1 MLIAGVDEAG
11 RGCVIGP
18 LVITGYLIK
27 EKNLLLLKELGVKDS
42 KKLSSKKRENL
53 AIKIMQISENCK
65 TINLFPDQI
74 DKVVESNRK
83 FHKLNRLEA
92 KTMGLI
98 IEILKPDE
106 AFVDAADVIEN
117 RFQQHIL
124 ECLTIRTKIVAKH
137 KADEIYPV
145 VSAASIIAK
154 VNRDK
159 EIFKLRKKYGDFG
172 SGYLSDKKTITF
184 LKEWIKNNNEYPDC
198 VRKSWKPAKKIKN
211 EKGTEQTKLFLT

>member
-27 EKNLLLLKELGVKDS
+27 EKNLLLLKALGVKDS

-83 FHKLNRLEA
+83 FHTRQNKR
-92 KTMGLI
+92 I
-98 IEILKPDE
+98 
-106 AFVDAADVIEN
+106 
-117 RFQQHIL
+117 
-124 ECLTIRTKIVAKH
+124 
-137 KADEIYPV
+137 
-145 VSAASIIAK
+145 
-154 VNRDK
+154 
-159 EIFKLRKKYGDFG
+159 
-172 SGYLSDKKTITF
+172 
-184 LKEWIKNNNEYPDC
+184 
-198 VRKSWKPAKKIKN
+198 
-211 EKGTEQTKLFLT
+211 